1 MPIRVVLVLVMDH
14 LQHDVDDPLHL
25 VVEEQRDVEDHLIA
39 PLHNCKLYV
48 GCESATRTSTITT
61 VAEPMASLGGR
72 RTMRSTLEAA
82 ALHTKHKVTEKYN

>member
-39 PLHNCKLYV
+39 PLHNCKLKAANPQPEQV
-48 GCESATRTSTITT
+48 LSQPWPSRWPLW
-61 VAEPMASLGGR
+61 VAAEL
-72 RTMRSTLEAA
+72 
-82 ALHTKHKVTEKYN
+82 